1 MYIGHKVT
9 IRSTSYTHENN
20 ESKDVVGVVVD
31 VNRDHY
37 GNLNTLYVMSIEKD
51 GMGYIYSSPLHD
63 IIFHDGKKVIED
75 VKKDP
80 YDKLISQ
87 AMGMMLTSGRVLEA

>member
-9 IRSTSYTHENN
+9 IKRAYHEEEALNG
-20 ESKDVVGVVVD
+20 KDIVGVVVD
-31 VNRDHY
+31 ANRDHY

-51 GMGYIYSSPLHD
+51 GMGYIYSSPLQD

-75 VKKDP
+75 IKNP

-87 AMGMMLTSGRVLEA
+87 AMGMMLSSGRVLEA